1 MKLRVILFNQHWFHL
16 CAAAEAIVSESKRF
30 EEVEVIFARKG
41 LKLWPLDLHY
51 VNFIRWLGRY
61 SPEFKLYRYL
71 DETLPHNDVKVT
83 FSNLKIQRKTSA
95 TWKSD
100 SSELPMNFSE
110 LRKFR
115 IKGHPVGMAISSY
128 LITRT
133 RSSYPMTKKYFNLI
147 KKGYFTYFQ
156 IQDALVAKN
165 LSNKTDE
172 VWLCN
177 GRQLHERSVVEFCKT
192 NNITY
197 SFFEIGGDGNQLARW
212 ILHASSPHDRVDFQN
227 EIKEHYFNKQQ
238 DDGAETDNWFLRN
251 RSHKSNQFID
261 NQVTGKSLGQLDPFV
276 VFFTSSDDEV
286 AAISE
291 DWDSPWG
298 SQIEAAQSLI
308 DSFKTRSGDKLII
321 RVHPN
326 LLNKNK
332 YDQKL
337 WTELQVNPNVTIV
350 SASSDV
356 DSYALLDESRGVLTF
371 GSTIGVEAVF
381 SGKPLGLLSHAR
393 YDEIVENTYLPTSN
407 QLVKW
412 LDDAF
417 QGSLVKPST
426 TGAKMWAY
434 YSLTGGHQWYV
445 TQIKQ
450 FRRRK
455 IGILNGNRMRPN
467 SVLVAAARTAGRL
480 RSITF
485 EQNGEFLFWRFRPQT
500 QQRGD

>member
-1 MKLRVILFNQHWFHL
+1 MKLRIILFNQHWFHL

-51 VNFIRWLGRY
+51 VNFIPWLSRY

-71 DETLPHNDVKVT
+71 DESSPNNHMKVT
-83 FSNLKIQRKTSA
+83 FSNLEIQRKISTNGNSHS
-95 TWKSD
+95 K
-100 SSELPMNFSE
+100 ELSIKFSE

-115 IKGHPVGMAISSY
+115 VRDHPVGMAISSY
-128 LITRT
+128 LITKT
-133 RSSYPMTKKYFNLI
+133 RSSYPKTEKYFNLI

-156 IQDALVAKN
+156 IQDALVARN
-165 LSNKTDE
+165 FSGKTDE
-172 VWLCN
+172 IWLCN

-197 SFFEIGGDGNQLARW
+197 KFFEIAGDGNQLARW
-212 ILHASSPHDRVDFQN
+212 ILHSSSPHDRIEFQN
-227 EIKEHYFNKQQ
+227 EIKEHFANKQE
-238 DDGAETDNWFLRN
+238 DTKVEIDNWFLRN
-251 RSHKSNQFID
+251 RSSKSNQFID
-261 NQVTGKSLGQLDPFV
+261 NQVAGKSVGQLDSFV

-291 DWDSPWG
+291 DWDTPWG

-308 DSFKTRSGDKLII
+308 DSFKTRRGEKLVI

-326 LLNKNK
+326 LSNKNK

-337 WTELQVNPNVTIV
+337 WAELDVNSNVTIV

-356 DSYALLDESRGVLTF
+356 DSYALLDESKAVLTF
-371 GSTIGVEAVF
+371 GSTIGVESVF

-393 YDEIVENTYLPTSN
+393 YDEIVENTYLPSNN

-417 QGSLVKPST
+417 QGSLRKPST

-434 YSLTGGHQWYV
+434 YSLTGGHQWRV
-445 TQIKQ
+445 TQIKL

-455 IGILNGNRMRPN
+455 IGFLNGHRMRPN
-467 SVLVAAARTAGRL
+467 SVLVAAARIAGRL

-500 QQRGD
+500 QHKED